1 MADLKPTIEK
11 VFKPS
16 IEKVFKDLEG
26 FQYETKMYVYH
37 KLNGRE
43 DEAQSYLNTYKFEQE
58 QIMKELEPIEP
69 KKNNEQLKKCS
80 DNI

>member
-1 MADLKPTIEK
+1 MADLKSIEK

-43 DEAQSYLNTYKFEQE
+43 DEAQSYLNTYKYEQE
-58 QIMKELEPIEP
+58 QIMKELELIKP
-69 KKNNEQLKKCS
+69 KNNEQLKKCS